1 MWKLIG
7 KRKHSQNRGGG
18 GEERTWEEK
27 TMETLADSV
36 ESEAIPYRA
45 MVSKWL
51 WSLEVSLPC
60 LLSG

>member
-1 MWKLIG
+1 MEAYRQKKALPE
-7 KRKHSQNRGGG
+7 QGG